1 MIQSLSNCTLDDF
14 DNRRCKGLEFVQN
27 AFQIGEDL

>member
-1 MIQSLSNCTLDDF
+1 MIQSLSNYTPDDF
-14 DNRRCKGLEFVQN
+14 QYRRYKGLEFVQH